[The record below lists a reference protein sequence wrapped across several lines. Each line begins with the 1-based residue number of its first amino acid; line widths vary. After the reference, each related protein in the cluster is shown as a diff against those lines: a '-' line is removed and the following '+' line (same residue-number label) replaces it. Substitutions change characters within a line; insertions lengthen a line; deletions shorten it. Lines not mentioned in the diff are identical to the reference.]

1 MENQLYQIIY
11 IMKQG
16 TIQLSKYLIYISI
29 LSLNWF
35 FFFDNRFHFKIITEQ
50 IFKFGTYLIPFI
62 CVIGLSF
69 IALICFLARLKFKLK
84 IYFIWFYLDC

>member
-35 FFFDNRFHFKIITEQ
+35 FFLIID
-50 IFKFGTYLIPFI
+50 FI
-62 CVIGLSF
+62 
-69 IALICFLARLKFKLK
+69 LK
-84 IYFIWFYLDC
+84 